1 MKNYH
6 HQIGKSGCGVGSV
19 SLFGQDVTVY
29 RYHTAAVAV
38 LQKPEAG
45 GKHARWWLKVHG
57 SGIRK
62 LNSCY
67 HNVRTI
73 ALIPF
78 LDNPLSS
85 LF

>member
-6 HQIGKSGCGVGSV
+6 HQIGNSGCGVGSV
-19 SLFGQDVTVY
+19 SLFGQIVTVY
-29 RYHTAAVAV
+29 RDHTAVVVV

-67 HNVRTI
+67 QRTT
-73 ALIPF
+73 LIPF
-78 LDNPLSS
+78 LGNPLVS